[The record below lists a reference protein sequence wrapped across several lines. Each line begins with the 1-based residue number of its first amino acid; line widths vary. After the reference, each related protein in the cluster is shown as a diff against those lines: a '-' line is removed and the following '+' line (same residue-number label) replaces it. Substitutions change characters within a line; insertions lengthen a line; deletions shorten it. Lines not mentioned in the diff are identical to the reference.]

1 VRPADPSSISLVVGA
16 ASLELRRALGPS
28 AWLVFEEMLLR
39 STTERG
45 ERIAHVSVRS
55 MAAALGVAK
64 DTVARAL
71 SRLRD
76 AGLVTPAQS
85 KSERGLFEAGSYVI
99 DVPEGVTLSVTELG
113 PQVRTRKA
121 APHTGQL
128 TLGIES

>member
-1 VRPADPSSISLVVGA
+1 MKPADQSSVSLVIGA

-39 STTERG
+39 STSERG

-55 MAAALGVAK
+55 IAAALGVAK

-76 AGLVTPAQS
+76 AGLVSPAQP
-85 KSERGLFEAGSYVI
+85 KNERGLFEAGSYVI
-99 DVPEGVTLSVTELG
+99 DMPEGLALSAFEPG
-113 PQVRTRKA
+113 AQVRTRKA
-121 APHTGQL
+121 APDTGQL

>member
-1 VRPADPSSISLVVGA
+1 MKPADPSPVALVIGA

-39 STTERG
+39 STTQRG

-55 MAAALGVAK
+55 LAVALGVAK

-71 SRLRD
+71 NRLRD
-76 AGLVTPAQS
+76 AGLVTPAQP
-85 KSERGLFEAGSYVI
+85 KNERGLFEAGSYVI
-99 DVPEGVTLSVTELG
+99 DVPEGLTLSSMELG
-113 PQVRTRKA
+113 PQARTHKA
-121 APHTGQL
+121 APDTGQL

>member
-1 VRPADPSSISLVVGA
+1 MKPADPSPVSLVVGA

-55 MAAALGVAK
+55 MALALGVAK

-76 AGLVTPAQS
+76 AGLVSPAQP
-85 KSERGLFEAGSYVI
+85 KNERGLFDAGSYVI
-99 DVPEGVTLSVTELG
+99 DVPEGLALSASEPRG
-113 PQVRTRKA
+113 QVRTRKA
-121 APHTGQL
+121 APDTGQL

>member
-1 VRPADPSSISLVVGA
+1 VKPADPSPVALVIGA

-39 STTERG
+39 STTQRG

-55 MAAALGVAK
+55 LAVALGVAK

-71 SRLRD
+71 NRLRD
-76 AGLVTPAQS
+76 AGLVTPAQP
-85 KSERGLFEAGSYVI
+85 KNERGLFEAGSYVI
-99 DVPEGVTLSVTELG
+99 DVPEGLTLSSMELG
-113 PQVRTRKA
+113 PQARTHKA
-121 APHTGQL
+121 APDTGQL

>member
-1 VRPADPSSISLVVGA
+1 VKPADPSPVSLVIGA

-71 SRLRD
+71 NRLRD
-76 AGLVTPAQS
+76 ADLVSPAQL
-85 KSERGLFEAGSYVI
+85 KNDRGLFEAGSYVI
-99 DVPEGVTLSVTELG
+99 DVPEGLALSTSE
-113 PQVRTRKA
+113 PRAQVRTHKA
-121 APHTGQL
+121 APDTGQL

>member
-1 VRPADPSSISLVVGA
+1 MKPVDPSPVSLVIGA

-28 AWLVFEEMLLR
+28 AWLVFVEMLLR
-39 STTERG
+39 STAERG

-71 SRLRD
+71 NRLRD
-76 AGLVTPAQS
+76 ADLVRPAQQ
-85 KSERGLFEAGSYVI
+85 KNERGLFEAGSYVI
-99 DVPEGVTLSVTELG
+99 DVPEGLTVSAMELG
-113 PQVRTRKA
+113 PQARTRKA
-121 APHTGQL
+121 APDTGQL

>member
-1 VRPADPSSISLVVGA
+1 MKPADPSPVALVIGA

-39 STTERG
+39 STTQRG

-55 MAAALGVAK
+55 LAVALGVAK

-71 SRLRD
+71 NRLRD
-76 AGLVTPAQS
+76 AGLVTPAQP
-85 KSERGLFEAGSYVI
+85 KNERGLFEAGSYVI
-99 DVPEGVTLSVTELG
+99 DVPEGLTVSAMELG
-113 PQVRTRKA
+113 PQARTRKA
-121 APHTGQL
+121 APDIGQL

>member
-1 VRPADPSSISLVVGA
+1 MRPADPSPHSLVIEA

-71 SRLRD
+71 NRLRD
-76 AGLVTPAQS
+76 AGLVTPAQP
-85 KSERGLFEAGSYVI
+85 KNDRGLFEAGSYVI
-99 DVPEGVTLSVTELG
+99 EVPEGLTMSALEPG
-113 PQVRTRKA
+113 PQLRTRKTA
-121 APHTGQL
+121 ADTGQL

>member
-1 VRPADPSSISLVVGA
+1 MKPADPSPVFLVIGA

-39 STTERG
+39 STPERG

-71 SRLRD
+71 NRLRD
-76 AGLVTPAQS
+76 VGLVTPAQP
-85 KSERGLFEAGSYVI
+85 KNDRGLFEAGRYVI
-99 DVPEGVTLSVTELG
+99 DLPEGLALSAIE
-113 PQVRTRKA
+113 PSAQVRTRKA
-121 APHTGQL
+121 APDAGQL

>member
-1 VRPADPSSISLVVGA
+1 VKPVDPSSVSLVIGA

-71 SRLRD
+71 NRLRD
-76 AGLVTPAQS
+76 AGLVTPAQP
-85 KSERGLFEAGSYVI
+85 KNKRGLFEAGSYVI
-99 DVPEGVTLSVTELG
+99 EVPEGLTLSSMDLG
-113 PQVRTRKA
+113 TQARTRKS
-121 APHTGQL
+121 APDTGQL
-128 TLGIES
+128 TLGIEF